1 MCGERETIR
10 MDQMGSKK
18 KVKAE
23 GVEGRERRRR
33 GTGPERGKGRIARVG
48 KTSWKGRVEQGE

>member
-1 MCGERETIR
+1 

-23 GVEGRERRRR
+23 GVEGSRERRRR

-48 KTSWKGRVEQGE
+48 KTSLKGRANRGSKY